1 MTDILRFPVMI
12 ILSGALASLSAV
24 MQGEAGMMRAFI
36 LGSMISAGIVAGYFY
51 EKKDGKNRTA
61 PQAITGTF
69 MGAVAGGVILLLN
82 LKTENRE
89 FGNTLNS
96 NYMVILLAC
105 IYGNFFQVIVN
116 CNCRLKF
123 LKILT
128 VSFLCIMV
136 KLFYMEHFG
145 VNNLKAVPWLLI
157 IAGISAVLFATLWY
171 FPVWLFYTRKHSF
184 KVYFKCMLL
193 NLRMSKLLILGRW
206 LSKHDYAQSYDRVAS
221 TYDSQ
226 WLCQLRPV
234 TEELLRGLPA
244 ELPAG
249 DLLDLGCGTGLSTAA
264 LEKYYPVNPVI
275 GVDISPE
282 MLKVAHQKCIRA
294 EFEEEDIL
302 DFLRERLDSSAAL
315 IFSGWAIGYSQPSLV
330 IEEAARVLKPGGTFA
345 FVVNYYD
352 TLAPVFYAFR
362 KCMNMFPG
370 QVNMALR
377 PRFPKKAGDLLGP
390 LKKNG
395 FIPDAVHDGKIPIKS
410 PEGEI
415 TLEWLLKTGVLA
427 GFDQVMPLHKPE
439 INEYFNTVLKSCEEP
454 VLHHYFMGA
463 FVKRKDVWDV

>member
-1 MTDILRFPVMI
+1 MIEILKFAAMI

-24 MQGEAGMMRAFI
+24 MHGGMGMMRAFI
-36 LGSMISAGIVAGYFY
+36 LGSMISAGIVIGYFY
-51 EKKDGKNRTA
+51 EKKDKRERSALQSMIGML
-61 PQAITGTF
+61 
-69 MGAVAGGVILLLN
+69 MGAIAGGLMLLLK
-82 LKTENRE
+82 LKAEGRE

-96 NYMVILLAC
+96 SYMIILLAC

-128 VSFLCIMV
+128 VSFLCILV
-136 KLFYMEHFG
+136 KLIYMSRTG
-145 VNNLKAVPWLLI
+145 LSLGAIPGLLI
-157 IAGISAVLFATLWY
+157 FTGISAVLFATLWY
-171 FPVWLFYTRKHSF
+171 FPVWLLYTRKHSF
-184 KVYFKCMLL
+184 KVYFRCTRL
-193 NLRMSKLLILGRW
+193 NLRMMKLLLLGRW
-206 LSKHDYAQSYDRVAS
+206 LSKRDYAQSYDMVAS

-226 WLCQLRPV
+226 WLCQLQPV

-244 ELPAG
+244 QLPEG
-249 DLLDLGCGTGLSTAA
+249 DILDLGCGTGLSTAT
-264 LEKYYPVNPVI
+264 LEKYYSDNPVI
-275 GVDISPE
+275 GMDISPE
-282 MLKVAHQKCIRA
+282 MLKLAHQKCIRA
-294 EFEEEDIL
+294 EFEEGDIL
-302 DFLRERLDSSAAL
+302 DFLRERLDNSAAL
-315 IFSGWAIGYSQPSLV
+315 IFSGWAIGYSHPSLI

-362 KCMNMFPG
+362 KCMNKFPG
-370 QVNMALR
+370 QVNMALH
-377 PRFPKKAGDLLGP
+377 PRFPKKAGDLLLP
-390 LKKNG
+390 LEKNG

-410 PEGEI
+410 PEGDV

-439 INEYFNTVLKSCEEP
+439 ISEYFNANLKSCEEP

-463 FVKRKDVWDV
+463 FVKRRDM